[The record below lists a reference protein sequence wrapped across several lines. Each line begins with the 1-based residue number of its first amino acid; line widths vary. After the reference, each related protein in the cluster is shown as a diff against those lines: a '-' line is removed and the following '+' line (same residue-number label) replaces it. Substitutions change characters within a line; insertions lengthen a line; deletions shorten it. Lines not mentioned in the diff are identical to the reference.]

1 MTKEEIAEKIK
12 DIIREKSMLLTE
24 IKDTDTR
31 DDLWLDSID
40 VIELI
45 CDIEKHFDVFILDDV
60 LGFAKNN
67 TTVKEFIDEI
77 TKQILK

>member
-1 MTKEEIAEKIK
+1 MTKEAIAEKIK

-45 CDIEKHFDVFILDDV
+45 CDIEKHFNVSILDDA

-67 TTVKEFIDEI
+67 TTVKEFTDEI
-77 TKQILK
+77 TKLILK